1 MEYKD
6 KKEMSKTTSWLLTAI
21 VILFG
26 LLLLFLVNACTAP
39 KVKNIVVERHTID
52 SVWFKRPVSIHDD
65 INPTWMFRTSDGAIH
80 STIRKPKIGDTI
92 IYKKVLYR
100 K

>member
-6 KKEMSKTTSWLLTAI
+6 KKEMSKTTGRLLMAL

-26 LLLLFLVNACTAP
+26 LMLLFLVNACTAP
-39 KVKNIVVERHTID
+39 KVKNIVVEKYTID
-52 SVWFKRPVSIHDD
+52 SIWFKRPVSIHDD
-65 INPTWMFRTSDGAIH
+65 MNPTWMFRSSDGSIH

-92 IYKKVLYR
+92 IYKKVLYH